1 MIQSPPTL
9 KSKITS
15 SLINWLKRDWLVL
28 LLYLIATIVMTYP
41 VAVRLSGDW
50 VASRDVDTYMKLW
63 DQWWFA
69 KTIAAGQSLNF
80 TRDIFFPGGIDL
92 TYHSIC
98 WSATVLM
105 WLVTPIL
112 GSIGAYN
119 FNILFAVFT
128 TAYGGYLLSR
138 SMTQHRSAAWLGG
151 AVYSFIPYHIAHTGG
166 HPDLVHLAAIPI
178 AVLLFTRAIQK
189 SSIASALVAAVMI
202 GLVAFTGLYLIIF
215 AFITL
220 IPIFIYLAFEHHR
233 WRTQEFWKMAIIF
246 GIASAIVVGPRVW
259 PLVQSSDALDEAL
272 AGKFNA
278 DTLQTDLLAF
288 VIPSHFNPIF
298 APVVE
303 PIANR
308 FVMNQKWPAYL
319 GLVAIVMW
327 GSALTWRKNRKL
339 TWTWALLGLFFA
351 IMALGPVLRFNG
363 KIYDNVPLPLA
374 YLEWFP
380 PMRAVARPDYFVLA
394 LILPLGVVTGIGVD
408 RWLIALD
415 RHRRIQIIFTI
426 GLAVCMLFEYWDGV
440 YPGFDPTPNP
450 FYTQLANE
458 PGQFALIDLPM
469 GRFNSKEYIY
479 DQITHRRPIVE
490 GLIGRTPP
498 EAYSYIN
505 NNALLSHWENNTP
518 LDCQEIDAATIRHSF
533 DQLAADN
540 FRYII
545 VHHTDGTVPDTFSG
559 YLTSQPI
566 YHDDSI
572 TAYSVVDL
580 QAQPPCAGQ

>member
-1 MIQSPPTL
+1 MTTTSS
-9 KSKITS
+9 KSKFTS

-41 VAVRLSGDW
+41 VAFRLGGDW

-63 DQWWFA
+63 DQWWFGRA
-69 KTIAAGQSLNF
+69 LSSGLPINHTTDL
-80 TRDIFFPGGIDL
+80 FFPAGIDF

-105 WLVTPIL
+105 WIVAPIF

-128 TAYGGYLLSR
+128 TAYGGYLLIR
-138 SMTQHRSAAWLGG
+138 SITRHRAAAWLGG
-151 AVYSFIPYHIAHTGG
+151 AVYSFIPYHIQHTGG

-178 AVLLFTRAIQK
+178 AVLLFTRAVQK
-189 SSIASALVAAVMI
+189 RSIVSAIIAAIMI
-202 GLVAFTGLYLIIF
+202 GLVAFTGLYLVIF

-220 IPIFIYLAFEHHR
+220 IPIFIYLAFEQRR
-233 WRTQEFWKMAIIF
+233 WRTKEFWKIAIIF
-246 GIASAIVVGPRVW
+246 GIASAIFVGPRLL
-259 PLVQSSDALDEAL
+259 PLVQSSDALADAIE
-272 AGKFNA
+272 GKYSA

-288 VIPSHFNPIF
+288 AIPSHFNPIF

-327 GSALTWRKNRKL
+327 ASALTWKKNRKL

-351 IMALGPVLRFNG
+351 VMALGPVLRFNG
-363 KIYDNVPLPLA
+363 KVYNNIPLPLA

-380 PMRAVARPDYFVLA
+380 PIRAVARPDYFILA
-394 LILPLGVVTGIGVD
+394 LSLPLGVVTGLGVD

-415 RHRRIQIIFTI
+415 SHRRIKIIFTI
-426 GLAVCMLFEYWDGV
+426 GVAAFVLFEYWDGV

-450 FYTQLANE
+450 FYTQIANE
-458 PGQFALIDLPM
+458 AGQFALIDLPM
-469 GRFNSKEYIY
+469 GRYNSKEYIY
-479 DQITHRRPIVE
+479 DQITHHRPIVE

-498 EAYSYIN
+498 EAYTYIDN
-505 NNALLSHWENNTP
+505 NPLLNEWENNTP
-518 LDCQEIDAATIRHSF
+518 LDCQKIDAATIKQSL

-540 FRYII
+540 FRYVI
-545 VHHTDGTVPDTFSG
+545 VHHADSTLPDTFSR
-559 YLTSQPI
+559 YLTAQPV

-572 TAYSVVDL
+572 TAFAIADL
-580 QAQPPCAGQ
+580 QAHPPCQNQ